1 MLRVASFVSP
11 ALFFVIAAC
20 GGATFGP
27 RPSLSSHVPD
37 STLVRIDAQ
46 GHGLRMSG
54 RAVDWQ
60 RGTPKV
66 VTTRGD
72 TIVVPEG
79 ARLQV
84 QLKGRPNR
92 AVTGGVIGFV
102 AGLAVTYARCPN
114 FKDRCRMNDPTS
126 FLAGGAGARIGSR
139 FKVHDWVTVRR
150 DTLARE
156 SRPRD

>member
-1 MLRVASFVSP
+1 MLRVISFVTP
-11 ALFFVIAAC
+11 ALFFLIAAC

-37 STLVRIDAQ
+37 STLVRIAIP
-46 GHGLRMSG
+46 GSGLRASG

-60 RGTPKV
+60 RGTPRV
-66 VTTRGD
+66 VTTQGD

-92 AVTGGVIGFV
+92 AVTGGVIGFL
-102 AGLAVTYARCPN
+102 AGFATTYARCPN
-114 FKDRCRMNDPTS
+114 LKARCRMTDPTAL
-126 FLAGGAGARIGSR
+126 LAAGAGALIGSR

-150 DTLARE
+150 DTLAHE
-156 SRPRD
+156 SHVH